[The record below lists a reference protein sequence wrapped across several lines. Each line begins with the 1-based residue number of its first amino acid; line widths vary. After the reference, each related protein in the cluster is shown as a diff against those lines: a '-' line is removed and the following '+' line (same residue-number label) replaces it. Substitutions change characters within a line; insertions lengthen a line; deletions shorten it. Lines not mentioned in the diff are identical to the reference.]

1 MPVMAASNFERFF
14 HEAAG
19 LDVDKNDVRRYSDFV
34 NGKTRD
40 LLVVA
45 EANARA
51 NGRDIVEPRDLPIT
65 HGLQRTMHE
74 FRRLD
79 EQHRFTE
86 MLRELVLI
94 PPLDLSLS
102 AETETRLP
110 EFVGG
115 VSVALARTF
124 TILDPKVH
132 NPASD
137 EWERAI
143 RIFELLL

>member
-1 MPVMAASNFERFF
+1 MPVLAASNFERFF

-34 NGKTRD
+34 NQKTRD
-40 LLVVA
+40 VLVVA
-45 EANARA
+45 EANAQA
-51 NGRDIVEPRDLPIT
+51 NGRDIIESRDLPIT
-65 HGLQRTMHE
+65 HGLQRSMHE

-79 EQHRFTE
+79 EQYNFVE
-86 MLRELVLI
+86 LLRALIVI

-115 VSVALARTF
+115 VSIALARTF
-124 TILDPKVH
+124 TVLDPKVH
-132 NPASD
+132 NPQSD

-143 RIFELLL
+143 RIFDMLL

>member
-1 MPVMAASNFERFF
+1 MPVLAASNFERFF

-34 NGKTRD
+34 NDKTRD

-45 EANARA
+45 EANAQA
-51 NGRDIVEPRDLPIT
+51 NSRDIIEPRDLPIT
-65 HGLQRTMHE
+65 HGLQRSMHE

-79 EQHRFTE
+79 EQHGFAE
-86 MLRELVLI
+86 SLRALIVI
-94 PPLDLSLS
+94 PPLDLSLG
-102 AETETRLP
+102 AETEVRLP

-115 VSVALARTF
+115 VSIALARTF
-124 TILDPKVH
+124 TVLDPKVR
-132 NPASD
+132 NPQSD

-143 RIFELLL
+143 RIFDTLL